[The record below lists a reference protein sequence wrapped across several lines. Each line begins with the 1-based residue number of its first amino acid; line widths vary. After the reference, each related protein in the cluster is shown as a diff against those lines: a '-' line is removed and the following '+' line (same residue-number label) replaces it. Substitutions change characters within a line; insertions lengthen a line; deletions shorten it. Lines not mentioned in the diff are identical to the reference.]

1 MEVQT
6 LLFIAQVLYLVSV
19 IQPFSLVLRS
29 QFWPRRI
36 AESSPGDSIYQLDLE

>member
-29 QFWPRRI
+29 QFWPRRVG
-36 AESSPGDSIYQLDLE
+36 ERSQGDSMYQLDLE